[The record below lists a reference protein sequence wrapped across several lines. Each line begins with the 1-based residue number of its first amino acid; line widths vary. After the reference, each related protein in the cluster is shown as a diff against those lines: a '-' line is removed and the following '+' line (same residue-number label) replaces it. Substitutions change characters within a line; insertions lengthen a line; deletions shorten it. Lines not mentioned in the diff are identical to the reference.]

1 MRRVMLLAAVLLL
14 VLTACG
20 GAADS
25 NLGAPPQS
33 QPLTQ
38 SDNAKVRQVLD
49 DWRTSVPEVLKAHGI
64 KAETIVQET
73 YSSTASLSEIATF
86 YDQLT
91 SKGWVRSNRLTA
103 ARDASL
109 ENGVLLT
116 GYDSGSV
123 NSLVVGAFDA
133 SKLGGEGVVV
143 YTAKGHK

>member
-1 MRRVMLLAAVLLL
+1 MRRVMMIAAVLLL

-20 GAADS
+20 GAADA
-25 NLGAPPQS
+25 NVGAPPQS

-49 DWRTSVPEVLKAHGI
+49 DWRAAVPEVLKTHGV
-64 KAETIVQET
+64 KAETIQQET
-73 YSSTASLSEIATF
+73 FSSTASLAEVAAF

-91 SKGWVRSNRLTA
+91 TRGWVKSTRLSSAQAT
-103 ARDASL
+103 SL

-116 GYDSGSV
+116 GYESGGIS
-123 NSLVVGAFDA
+123 SFVVGAFDA

-143 YTAKGHK
+143 YTAKGNK

>member
-20 GAADS
+20 GVADS

-49 DWRTSVPEVLKAHGI
+49 EWRASVPEVLTNQGVKP
-64 KAETIVQET
+64 ETIVQET
-73 YSSTASLSEIATF
+73 YTSTASLSDIATF

-91 SKGWVRSNRLTA
+91 SKGWVKSTRLSSVQAT
-103 ARDASL
+103 SL

-116 GYDSGSV
+116 GYDSGAIS
-123 NSLVVGAFDA
+123 SFVVGAFDA

-143 YTAKGHK
+143 YTAKGNK